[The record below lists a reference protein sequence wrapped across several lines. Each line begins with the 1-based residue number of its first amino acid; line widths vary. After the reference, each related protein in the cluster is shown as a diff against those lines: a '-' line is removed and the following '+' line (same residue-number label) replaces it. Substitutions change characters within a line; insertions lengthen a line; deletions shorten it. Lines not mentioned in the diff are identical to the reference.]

1 MPLAS
6 DLTPFAAVRTK
17 HAREEIVAEPAQ
29 DRSESKAA
37 RPALRK
43 IATEEAFSIP
53 EHYDAI
59 RSHAA
64 RGSDDPD
71 LTLWRHF
78 LGNSRPAFVDNLM
91 DVDHQRLRT
100 MDELDVSMHLL
111 SLTSPGV
118 QMFGADEATE
128 LAALANDRLAEIK
141 QRHPSRYAGLASFAP
156 QDPRRAALE
165 MERAV
170 KELGLN
176 GFVVNSHTNGEYL
189 DEPKFRPILEAAA
202 SLDAA
207 IYIHP
212 RVPPKPTADLSVMY
226 GLETGMWGYQ
236 TDVALHALRLIYGRA
251 FDDFPNLKIV
261 LGHMGEGLPYWLWR
275 LDYWHRNG
283 GRRPALKRL
292 PSEYIRDNF
301 MITTS
306 GMDWAPTL
314 KFCLE
319 VLGPDN
325 IMFAIDYPYQ
335 EPHLSVEFMDTVE
348 IPEDVRAK
356 IYHKNAERI
365 FHIEPRE
372 PDAATVRG

>member
-1 MPLAS
+1 VS
-6 DLTPFAAVRTK
+6 
-17 HAREEIVAEPAQ
+17 REETVSGTDGSGQEGPQ
-29 DRSESKAA
+29 TPVR
-37 RPALRK
+37 R

-53 EHYDAI
+53 EHYEAI
-59 RSHAA
+59 RALA
-64 RGSDDPD
+64 TAGSDDPD

-91 DVDHQRLRT
+91 DVEHQRLRT
-100 MDELDVSMHLL
+100 MNELDVSMHLL

-118 QMFGADEATE
+118 QMFEAGEATE
-128 LAALANDRLAEIK
+128 LAALANDRLAEVV
-141 QRHPSRYAGLASFAP
+141 QRHPGRYAGLASFAP
-156 QDPRRAALE
+156 QDPKRAVRE

-170 KELGLN
+170 TKLGLN

-202 SLDAA
+202 ALDSA

-212 RVPPKPTADLSVMY
+212 RVPPKPTADLAVMY

-236 TDVALHALRLIYGRA
+236 TDVALHGLRLIYSRA

-275 LDYWHRNG
+275 LDYWHKNG

-301 MITTS
+301 LVTTS

-325 IMFAIDYPYQ
+325 ILFAIDYPYQ
-335 EPHLSVEFMDTVE
+335 EPHLSVEFMNTVD

-356 IYHKNAERI
+356 IYHKNAERVFRI
-365 FHIEPRE
+365 APQVEEEASQRS
-372 PDAATVRG
+372 AG